1 MPLFQWLWSVAR
13 DCLFFFFKWR
23 SAKFFLPSSSV
34 TKNIQKIFRILH
46 WLLLS
51 LSYTLVLFLVMIEC
65 NLNTILKLFLL
76 IFSCYRQQRGLM
88 LAKITIVE
96 FFNNRIKTDCPS
108 RPTRF
113 TTYPSVHFLPLTFR
127 TLQFWID
134 CLHVSPFSKIKIV
147 CIYRAHKMSTT
158 SDSAND
164 GQKAQDYE
172 HLVGEVTCV

>member
-1 MPLFQWLWSVAR
+1 MASHTTTAFHVSSISKTKSTKMPHVTILLFW
-13 DCLFFFFKWR
+13 CLFSNGYDPLLETVSSFFFKVK

-65 NLNTILKLFLL
+65 NLITILKLFLL
-76 IFSCYRQQRGLM
+76 IFSCYCHQRGLM
-88 LAKITIVE
+88 LARITIVE

-127 TLQFWID
+127 TLQF
-134 CLHVSPFSKIKIV
+134 
-147 CIYRAHKMSTT
+147 
-158 SDSAND
+158 
-164 GQKAQDYE
+164 
-172 HLVGEVTCV
+172 